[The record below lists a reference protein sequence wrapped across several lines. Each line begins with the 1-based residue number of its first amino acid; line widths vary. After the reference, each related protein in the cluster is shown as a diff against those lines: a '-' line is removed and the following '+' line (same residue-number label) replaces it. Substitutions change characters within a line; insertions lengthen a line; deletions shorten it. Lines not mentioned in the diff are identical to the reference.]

1 LNAKLDDTL
10 VSLDFWRTP
19 LEHAIY
25 IQRNVY
31 VQLVV
36 EVYVDNLVIIGSGR
50 DDIKWFKEEMMATFK
65 MSELRLRHYYLD
77 IEVKQSASGI
87 SPSQGVYAM
96 KILERYDMARCN
108 PYHVRIEARFKLSK
122 RNTHATVGE
131 CYSIP
136 EHH

>member
-1 LNAKLDDTL
+1 
-10 VSLDFWRTP
+10 
-19 LEHAIY
+19 
-25 IQRNVY
+25 
-31 VQLVV
+31 
-36 EVYVDNLVIIGSGR
+36 
-50 DDIKWFKEEMMATFK
+50 

-77 IEVKQSASGI
+77 IEVKQSVSGI

-136 EHH
+136 KHHYELEVFSECPSRSYLCYWTHESFCGGVVGGSHCSGEADSPLCGGYQQSGALV